1 MPADPMGEPPSP
13 STEAHP
19 QEITLARWTE
29 RFVAWL
35 IDFVIVSIGLTIL
48 FVLLSIPFWI
58 YYAAEQVDEEFRG
71 LQPFH
76 YLISSLVFFLY
87 WTYFESTTGQ
97 SLGKK
102 IMNLKT
108 TNLDGTVAEGKKVAV
123 AAFGKAF
130 LLPFDVVLGWIFT
143 NEKRQRIFNRVSNTV
158 VIKMRTES
166 KSTVGNIKYIKD

>member
-19 QEITLARWTE
+19 QEIILARWTE

-35 IDFVIVSIGLTIL
+35 IDFVIISIGLAIL

-108 TNLDGTVAEGKKVAV
+108 TNLDGTVAEGKKVAI